1 MRLDHLLS
9 KEHLTP
15 KGVEEPAC
23 RGCRWGVLIGGD
35 TGEVGAGSG
44 HRPSTAS
51 GLVLSG
57 VGFGC
62 VERWV
67 VRLVVAFE
75 ASCWVLREQARVG
88 LFLVPGP
95 VGVTASWLGVCRRGW
110 VGWSLFENCTVD
122 ASIFVVKLPR
132 ANGGCLGTRSR

>member
-1 MRLDHLLS
+1 M
-9 KEHLTP
+9 
-15 KGVEEPAC
+15 
-23 RGCRWGVLIGGD
+23 LIGGD

-44 HRPSTAS
+44 HRPSTACAL
-51 GLVLSG
+51 GFGG
-57 VGFGC
+57 VG

-67 VRLVVAFE
+67 VRLVVAFK

-122 ASIFVVKLPR
+122 ASIFATCTLWGVCCFDDRLFWSSCRGRMVDALAPGADEGRGRPR
-132 ANGGCLGTRSR
+132 